1 MSRLSST
8 LLSSFPLLSFALIK
22 EFSTSTLLWKKGYA
36 LVSCGDVWD
45 LISVPD
51 GECLIIKGWV
61 HSEKSSAILYSISVM
76 ILPSHMCTNFTCV
89 CTAYSHLP
97 SSTAAQCKH
106 IFALLG
112 ACEAICNF
120 SDSVDPPPQ
129 FYHPGMHVYGS
140 APQSVQVKVE
150 LDLTWNAILGR
161 STLCSSPSILPL
173 SGVVFAQEPMD
184 IDHPTNGKRGS

>member
-8 LLSSFPLLSFALIK
+8 LFSSFPLLSFALIK

-36 LVSCGDVWD
+36 LVFCGDVWD

-61 HSEKSSAILYSISVM
+61 HLEKSLAILYLISVM
-76 ILPSHMCTNFTCV
+76 ISPFHMCTNFTCV
-89 CTAYSHLP
+89 CTAHSHLP

-112 ACEAICNF
+112 ACEDKCNF
-120 SDSVDPPPQ
+120 SDLVDPPPQ
-129 FYHPGMHVYGS
+129 FFQPGMRVYGR
-140 APQSVQVKVE
+140 APQSV
-150 LDLTWNAILGR
+150 
-161 STLCSSPSILPL
+161 
-173 SGVVFAQEPMD
+173 
-184 IDHPTNGKRGS
+184 